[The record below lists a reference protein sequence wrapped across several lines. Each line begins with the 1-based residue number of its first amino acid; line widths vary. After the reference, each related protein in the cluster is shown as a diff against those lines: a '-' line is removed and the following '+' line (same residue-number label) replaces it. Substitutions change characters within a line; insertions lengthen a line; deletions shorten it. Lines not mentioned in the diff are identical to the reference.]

1 MVAMKENIKRAL
13 EKSKLGRML
22 LQFWHVCKVV
32 LQPNSSVIAWSDTL
46 CPEEKAIL
54 ANKMQDLISKNF
66 FSISCEGGELKFHY
80 DNYLTFYRAKTL
92 LTKEPE
98 TINWIDSFQEG
109 ECLWDIGA
117 NVGLY
122 SCYAAKI
129 RRCCVFA
136 FEPSVLNLELL
147 GKNIYLNEL
156 QDSVHIVPV
165 ALSSANG
172 FNTFLMTETAH
183 GGADSTFGAGIG
195 FDGKPICESKL
206 SYSLLGLSGDS
217 LLATAGM
224 TCPNYIKIDV
234 DGIEHVVLA
243 GIKDLLKMPSV
254 KSCLIEANDAYGE
267 QVDGITKIMQESCF
281 ALKEKKHSELFNA
294 GAYSSVYNQIWAR

>member
-1 MVAMKENIKRAL
+1 MKESIKKAL
-13 EKSKLGRML
+13 DKSKLGRIL
-22 LQFWHVCKVV
+22 IQFWRVCKIMF
-32 LQPNSSVIAWSDTL
+32 QKNPNVIAWSDAL
-46 CPEEKAIL
+46 CAEEKAVL
-54 ANKMQDLISKNF
+54 ADKMQDFIGKNF
-66 FSISCEGGELKFHY
+66 FSIPCGSENLKFHY
-80 DNYLTFYRAKTL
+80 DNYLTLYRAKTL

-98 TINWIDSFQEG
+98 TIDWLDSFQEG
-109 ECLWDIGA
+109 ACLWDIGA

-129 RRCCVFA
+129 RGCSVFA
-136 FEPSVLNLELL
+136 FEPSILNLELL

-172 FNTFLMTETAH
+172 FSTFLMTETAH

-217 LLATAGM
+217 LLAATGM
-224 TCPNYIKIDV
+224 PCPNHIKIDV
-234 DGIEHVVLA
+234 DGIEHIVLA
-243 GIKDLLKMPSV
+243 GMKDILKMPSV

-267 QVDGITKIMQESCF
+267 QVDGIKKIMQECGF
-281 ALKEKKHSELFNA
+281 TLKEKKHSDFFNT